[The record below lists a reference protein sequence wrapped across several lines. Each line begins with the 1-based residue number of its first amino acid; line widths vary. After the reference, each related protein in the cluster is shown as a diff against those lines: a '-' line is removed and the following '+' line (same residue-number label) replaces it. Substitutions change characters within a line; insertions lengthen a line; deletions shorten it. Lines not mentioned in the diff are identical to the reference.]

1 MDPSKNPYSPSAGTR
16 PPALV
21 GRGDELHQFEIAV
34 RRLGNG
40 LSDRSPML
48 SGLRGVGKTVLLNE
62 YCGIAHRQHWVYQQI
77 EATRDLDLPRIMAE
91 RIRIT
96 LLQLSAGHRL
106 AERARRGLSV
116 LKSFR
121 VRWNLPEG
129 GDVELG
135 IEPAPGRA
143 DTGILQEDLADLFLE
158 VGEYARDRG
167 AGVLFTIDE
176 AQYLQQDQLAPLIM
190 GLHKISQRQ
199 LPFMVACAGLP
210 SLPALAGEAR
220 SYAERLF
227 SFLHINSLPPEE
239 AARALADPAKAHQ
252 VRWHPD
258 ALDRIVEETGGYPYF
273 LQEFGKQA
281 WNLATGPNQIT
292 LEDVKNSILIAV
304 RALDQGFFNVRFDRT
319 TNTERE
325 YLAAMAS
332 LGPGPH
338 PSGQVAAAMGKTT
351 RQVGPLRDSLI
362 KKGLCHAPRHGELAF
377 TVPMFDRFVQRRM
390 PPS

>member
-1 MDPSKNPYSPSAGTR
+1 MDPSKNPYSPGAGTR

-21 GRGDELHQFEIAV
+21 GRGDELQQFEIAV

-40 LSDRSPML
+40 LSDRSFML

-62 YCGIAHRQHWVYQQI
+62 YCGVAHRQNWAYQQI
-77 EATRDLDLPRIMAE
+77 EATKDLDLPRIMAE

-106 AERARRGLSV
+106 AEHARRGLRV
-116 LKSFR
+116 VKSFK

-129 GDVELG
+129 GDIELG
-135 IEPAPGRA
+135 IEPMPGRA
-143 DTGILQEDLADLFLE
+143 DTGILQEDLADLFLAA
-158 VGEYARDRG
+158 GECARDRRV
-167 AGVLFTIDE
+167 GVLFTIDE
-176 AQYLQQDQLAPLIM
+176 VQYLQQGQLGPLIM
-190 GLHKISQRQ
+190 GLHKVSQRQ

-227 SFLHINSLPPEE
+227 SFLHINSLPPDE
-239 AARALADPAKAHQ
+239 AARALAEPAKEHQ
-252 VRWHPD
+252 VRWHPN

-292 LEDVKNSILIAV
+292 LEDVDNSIPIAL

-319 TNTERE
+319 TNAERE

-332 LGPGPH
+332 LGPSSH
-338 PSGQVAAAMGKTT
+338 PSGRVAAAMGKTT

-362 KKGLCHAPRHGELAF
+362 KKGLCHAPRHGQMAF
-377 TVPMFDRFVQRRM
+377 TVPMFDQFVRRRV
-390 PPS
+390 SS